1 MAKYKMAERKYDFL
15 VDGQLVEFSSDRML
29 SRSNSNMEEIKILLK
44 HRKTHPNLSYK
55 GYLELPTVT
64 SHLPA
69 HIRWLKYLVFN
80 NENKYLWIE
89 IDHTCDFTSYYTSD

>member
-44 HRKTHPNLSYK
+44 HHKTKLNVVMYFI
-55 GYLELPTVT
+55 YLTP
-64 SHLPA
+64 HLPA

-80 NENKYLWIE
+80 SENKYLWIE